1 MQECP
6 EKYAKYFINGL
17 LFFFFSFFFFL
28 FLGKQTEEDEYK

>member
-6 EKYAKYFINGL
+6 QKYAKYFINGL
-17 LFFFFSFFFFL
+17 LSFFFSFFFL